1 MRGGGGGGGGGIKW
15 KKTIFFKK
23 SNSRWRVWLWL
34 YCDVVINI
42 IAMDMLDNDDTM
54 NANVFEPVEM
64 IPTDRKDY
72 QNCSLSVE
80 VCI

>member
-1 MRGGGGGGGGGIKW
+1 M
-15 KKTIFFKK
+15 
-23 SNSRWRVWLWL
+23 N
-34 YCDVVINI
+34 
-42 IAMDMLDNDDTM
+42 MLDNDDTM
-54 NANVFEPVEM
+54 NANVFEPVGM